1 MNSDTSGIAPNDKN
15 PLSQSAGFDSVVIS
29 IPPKVGP
36 NKSLYRY
43 SNLREAYAR
52 KFIELSMEEE
62 ELTER
67 IEHSGAAVPSHLSNF
82 KNRSNFTSRG
92 AKSLAPEN
100 LKTSAFL
107 NYLTSGKEQQVE
119 QEIDPNSQEYQI
131 ARMTLED
138 L

>member
-1 MNSDTSGIAPNDKN
+1 M
-15 PLSQSAGFDSVVIS
+15 GFDSVVIS

-62 ELTER
+62 DLTEK
-67 IEHSGAAVPSHLSNF
+67 IEHSGTAMPSHLSAF
-82 KNRSNFTSRG
+82 KTTQSQFPSRG
-92 AKSLAPEN
+92 SKSLAPDR

-107 NYLTSGKEQQVE
+107 NYLTSGKESQQE
-119 QEIDPNSQEYQI
+119 
-131 ARMTLED
+131 
-138 L
+138 